1 MALLNLTSAII
12 LILLGMRY
20 LRKGLDRLFGNQL
33 VEWLQET
40 AKNRYKAFFS
50 GIVAGLI
57 SPSSSA
63 IAVLSVQ
70 ILNQS
75 ALTAGRMLAVVLGAN
90 VGLTVIVQLI
100 TFDLQDF
107 AGAFI
112 VAGGIG
118 FLFLNRAIFRGTGQI
133 CLGLGFVFLAMSIIG
148 NTGKLAAN
156 SQDMKALFSIVEHY
170 PWVVFVVTGLLAL
183 VLQSST
189 ASIGLGI
196 GLAKGGLITGAALV
210 PWVLGANL
218 GIGLTM
224 MIAGWASIEGRRLAL
239 ASILLK
245 TFFAILILL
254 VGSQFVSQLMT
265 TLPGGI
271 DRNAA
276 NLNTVFNLV
285 IGLCALPALSPISRV
300 LTYLVPSQPLEEQDE
315 PGIFLDPLL
324 LQTPSLALSQ
334 AVREESRILD
344 HLRMMLRAVWTMC
357 TSQSRDVK
365 NGKVENLY
373 GRVVAIQLE
382 LKDYLEQIADENLS
396 DEDINWRFNLLDYS
410 QELVIAATLI
420 KRDLMDAA
428 IPYSRLTKE
437 LPTED
442 STELANIVSR
452 TLERIHKATV
462 LLMAQDV
469 RMANRFIQEK
479 EEISDRYRAIRR
491 RHLEHL
497 APGQKPETSFFDL
510 LNCFRRINTHLTSVA
525 YAIVR
530 SNDDNGGTRAVG
542 ADPDESS
549 LPGDEAGINQK
560 RLATI

>member
-1 MALLNLTSAII
+1 MALVNLASAII

-33 VEWLQET
+33 VEWLQQT
-40 AKNRYKAFFS
+40 AQNRYKAFLS
-50 GIVAGLI
+50 GMVAGLI

-75 ALTAGRMLAVVLGAN
+75 TLTAGRMLAVVLGAN

-107 AGAFI
+107 AGVFI

-118 FLFLNRAIFRGTGQI
+118 FLFLQRAIFRGTGQI
-133 CLGLGFVFLAMSIIG
+133 LFGLGFIFLAMSIIG
-148 NTGKLAAN
+148 NTGRLAAS
-156 SQDMKALFSIVEHY
+156 SQDIKMLFSIIEHY
-170 PWVVFVVTGLLAL
+170 PWLVFVSAALLAL
-183 VLQSST
+183 ALQSST
-189 ASIGLGI
+189 ACIGLGI
-196 GLAKGGLITGAALV
+196 GLAKAGLVSGMALV

-245 TFFAILILL
+245 GAAALLILIA
-254 VGSQFVSQLMT
+254 GSQFASYLMT
-265 TLPGGI
+265 ALPGGV

-276 NLNTVFNLV
+276 NLNTLFNLA
-285 IGLCALPALSPISRV
+285 IGLLALPALSPISRG
-300 LTYLVPSQPLEEQDE
+300 LSYLVPSQSLEEQDE

-344 HLRMMLRAVWTMC
+344 HLRLMLRTVWTIC
-357 TSQSRDVK
+357 SQQSRDLK
-365 NGKVENLY
+365 AKVEDLF
-373 GRVVAIQLE
+373 GRVVAIQAA

-396 DEDINWRFNLLDYS
+396 DEDINWRFSLLDYS
-410 QELVIAATLI
+410 QELVIVATLV
-420 KRDLMDAA
+420 KRDLVDAA
-428 IPYSRLTKE
+428 IPYSKVNKDLHA
-437 LPTED
+437 ED
-442 STELANIVSR
+442 SSELENIMTR

-462 LLMAQDV
+462 LLMTQDA

-479 EEISDRYRAIRR
+479 EEISGQYRSIRR
-491 RHLEHL
+491 RHLERL
-497 APGQKPETSFFDL
+497 SSGQKLDTNFFDL
-510 LNCFRRINTHLTSVA
+510 LNCFRRINAHLTSVA
-525 YAIVR
+525 YGIIGQTAD
-530 SNDDNGGTRAVG
+530 SNTGVNTASADSEETWLSGEEGTKHQK
-542 ADPDESS
+542 S
-549 LPGDEAGINQK
+549 LPA
-560 RLATI
+560 

>member
-1 MALLNLTSAII
+1 MALINLVSAII

-33 VEWLQET
+33 VDWLQET

-50 GIVAGLI
+50 GMVAGLI

-100 TFDLQDF
+100 TFDIQDF
-107 AGAFI
+107 AGVFI

-118 FLFLNRAIFRGTGQI
+118 FLFLQRAIFRGTGQI
-133 CLGLGFVFLAMSIIG
+133 FLGLGFIFLAMSIIA
-148 NTGKLAAN
+148 NTGKLAAS
-156 SQDMKALFSIVEHY
+156 SQDMKVLFSIVEHY
-170 PWVVFVVTGLLAL
+170 PWLVFVSTGLLAL
-183 VLQSST
+183 ALQSST
-189 ASIGLGI
+189 ACIGLGI
-196 GLAKGGLITGAALV
+196 GLAKGGLVSGAALV

-239 ASILLK
+239 GSILLK
-245 TFFAILILL
+245 GFAALLILIA
-254 VGSQFVSQLMT
+254 GSQFAAYLMT
-265 TLPGGI
+265 ALPGGI

-276 NLNTVFNLV
+276 NLNTFFNLI
-285 IGLCALPALSPISRV
+285 IGLCTLPALSAISRG
-300 LTYLVPSQPLEEQDE
+300 LTYLVPSRSLEEQDE
-315 PGIFLDPLL
+315 PGVFLDPLL

-344 HLRMMLRAVWTMC
+344 HLRLMLRTVWAVC
-357 TSQSRDVK
+357 TNQSRDVK
-365 NGKVENLY
+365 AKVEDLFE
-373 GRVVAIQLE
+373 RVIAIQAE

-410 QELVIAATLI
+410 QELVIVATLT
-420 KRDLMDAA
+420 KRDLVDGAVH
-428 IPYSRLTKE
+428 YSRLTKE
-437 LPTED
+437 IRAED
-442 STELANIVSR
+442 SSELENIVNR
-452 TLERIHKATV
+452 TLERIHKATI
-462 LLMAQDV
+462 LLMTQDV

-479 EEISDRYRAIRR
+479 AEISDQYRSIRR
-491 RHLEHL
+491 RHLERL
-497 APGQKPETSFFDL
+497 TPGQKLDTNFFDL
-510 LNCFRRINTHLTSVA
+510 LNCFRRINAHLTSVA
-525 YAIVR
+525 YAIIHLTGD
-530 SNDDNGGTRAVG
+530 SSTG
-542 ADPDESS
+542 ADAISPDPDEPWLPGEEGTEHQKS
-549 LPGDEAGINQK
+549 LPA
-560 RLATI
+560 

>member
-1 MALLNLTSAII
+1 MALLNLISAII

-75 ALTAGRMLAVVLGAN
+75 TLTAGRMLAVVLGAN

-107 AGAFI
+107 AGIFI

-118 FLFLNRAIFRGTGQI
+118 FLFLQRAIFRGTGQI
-133 CLGLGFVFLAMSIIG
+133 CLGLGLVLLAMSIIS
-148 NTGKLAAN
+148 NTGKLAAT
-156 SQDMKALFSIVEHY
+156 SQDMKALFAILEHY
-170 PWVVFVVTGLLAL
+170 PWLVFVSTGLLTL

-189 ASIGLGI
+189 ACIGLGI
-196 GLAKGGLITGAALV
+196 GLAKGGLVTGAALV

-239 ASILLK
+239 ASIVLK
-245 TFFAILILL
+245 TFFALLILL
-254 VGSQFVSQLMT
+254 AGSQLASYLMT
-265 TLPGGI
+265 ALPGGI

-276 NLNTVFNLV
+276 NLNTFFNLL
-285 IGLCALPALSPISRV
+285 IGLCALPALSPISQG
-300 LTYLVPSQPLEEQDE
+300 LSYLIPSQSFEEQDE

-344 HLRMMLRAVWTMC
+344 HLRLMLRTVWTMC
-357 TSQSRDVK
+357 TNQNRDVK
-365 NGKVENLY
+365 NKVEDLY
-373 GRVVAIQLE
+373 GRVIAIQAE

-420 KRDLMDAA
+420 KRDLVDAA
-428 IPYSRLTKE
+428 IPYSRFAKE
-437 LPTED
+437 LPVED
-442 STELANIVSR
+442 SSELENIVNR
-452 TLERIHKATV
+452 TMERVHKATV

-469 RMANRFIQEK
+469 RLANRFIQEK

-491 RHLEHL
+491 RYLERL
-497 APGQKPETSFFDL
+497 GPGQKPDASFFDL

-530 SNDDNGGTRAVG
+530 STDGNTGTHSVN
-542 ADPDESS
+542 ADPDEASLSS
-549 LPGDEAGINQK
+549 DEAGLNHK
-560 RLATI
+560 RLAPA

>member
-1 MALLNLTSAII
+1 MALINLLSAII

-33 VEWLQET
+33 VEWLQQT
-40 AKNRYKAFFS
+40 AQRRYKAFFS
-50 GIVAGLI
+50 GMVAGLI

-75 ALTAGRMLAVVLGAN
+75 TLTAGRMLAIVLGAN

-107 AGAFI
+107 AGIFI
-112 VAGGIG
+112 LAGGIG
-118 FLFLNRAIFRGTGQI
+118 FLFLQRPIFRGTGQI
-133 CLGLGFVFLAMSIIG
+133 FLGLGFIFLAMSIIA
-148 NTGKLAAN
+148 NTGKLAAGN
-156 SQDMKALFSIVEHY
+156 PDMKTLFSIIDHY
-170 PWVVFVVTGLLAL
+170 PWAVFATTGLLAL
-183 VLQSST
+183 ALQSST
-189 ASIGLGI
+189 ACIGLGI
-196 GLAKGGLITGAALV
+196 GLAKGGLVSGATLV

-245 TFFAILILL
+245 GIFAIFLL
-254 VGSQFVSQLMT
+254 LAGSQVASYLMNA
-265 TLPGGI
+265 LPGGI

-285 IGLCALPALSPISRV
+285 IGLCALPALSPISRG
-300 LTYLVPSQPLEEQDE
+300 LSYLVPSQSLEEQDE

-344 HLRMMLRAVWTMC
+344 LLRLMLRAVWTMC
-357 TSQSRDVK
+357 TNQTRDLK
-365 NGKVENLY
+365 TKVEELFA
-373 GRVVAIQLE
+373 RVIAIQTE

-396 DEDINWRFNLLDYS
+396 DEDINWRFTLLDYS

-420 KRDLMDAA
+420 KRDLVDAG
-428 IPYSRLTKE
+428 IPYSRLAKD
-437 LPTED
+437 LRLED
-442 STELANIVSR
+442 SGQLESIVNR

-462 LLMAQDV
+462 LLMTQDE
-469 RMANRFIQEK
+469 RMAHRFIQEK
-479 EEISDRYRAIRR
+479 EAISDQYRSIRR
-491 RHLEHL
+491 GHLERL
-497 APGQKPETSFFDL
+497 TPGQKLDTNFFDL
-510 LNCFRRINTHLTSVA
+510 LNCFRRINAHLTSVA
-525 YAIVR
+525 YGIIHLTGD
-530 SNDDNGGTRAVG
+530 SNTGANAVSP
-542 ADPDESS
+542 DPDESW
-549 LPGDEAGINQK
+549 LPSEEGTEH
-560 RLATI
+560 R

>member
-1 MALLNLTSAII
+1 MALLNLISAII

-40 AKNRYKAFFS
+40 AKNRYKAFFA

-90 VGLTVIVQLI
+90 VGLTVMVQLI

-107 AGAFI
+107 AGVFI

-118 FLFLNRAIFRGTGQI
+118 FLFLKRAIFRGTGQI
-133 CLGLGFVFLAMSIIG
+133 CLGLGLVFLAMGIIG
-148 NTGKLAAN
+148 NTGKLAAT
-156 SQDMKALFSIVEHY
+156 SQDMKALFSIIEHY
-170 PWVVFVVTGLLAL
+170 PWLVFVSTGLLTL

-189 ASIGLGI
+189 ACIGLGI
-196 GLAKGGLITGAALV
+196 GLAKGGLVTGAALV

-224 MIAGWASIEGRRLAL
+224 MIAGWASVEGRRLAL

-245 TFFAILILL
+245 TFFALLILL
-254 VGSQFVSQLMT
+254 AGSQLASYLMT
-265 TLPGGI
+265 ALPGGI

-276 NLNTVFNLV
+276 NLNTFFNLL
-285 IGLCALPALSPISRV
+285 IGLCALPALSPISRG
-300 LTYLVPSQPLEEQDE
+300 LSYLIPSQPLEEQDE

-344 HLRMMLRAVWTMC
+344 HLRLMLRTVWTMC
-357 TSQSRDVK
+357 TNQNRDVK
-365 NGKVENLY
+365 NKIEDLY
-373 GRVVAIQLE
+373 GRVIAIQAE

-420 KRDLMDAA
+420 KRDLVDAA
-428 IPYSRLTKE
+428 MPYARLTKE

-442 STELANIVSR
+442 SGELENIVNR
-452 TLERIHKATV
+452 TMERVHKATV

-491 RHLEHL
+491 RHLERL
-497 APGQKPETSFFDL
+497 GPGQKPDTSFFDL
-510 LNCFRRINTHLTSVA
+510 LNCFRRINAHLTSVA

-530 SNDDNGGTRAVG
+530 STDGNTGTHSG
-542 ADPDESS
+542 ISDPDEAS
-549 LPGDEAGINQK
+549 LSNDEAGLNQK
-560 RLATI
+560 RLAAA

>member
-1 MALLNLTSAII
+1 MALLNLISAII

-40 AKNRYKAFFS
+40 AKNRYKAFFA

-75 ALTAGRMLAVVLGAN
+75 TLTAGRMLAVVLGAN

-107 AGAFI
+107 AAIFI

-118 FLFLNRAIFRGTGQI
+118 FLFLQRAIFRGTGQI
-133 CLGLGFVFLAMSIIG
+133 SLGLGLIFMAMSIIG
-148 NTGKLAAN
+148 NTGKLAAT

-170 PWVVFVVTGLLAL
+170 PWLVFVCTGLLAL

-189 ASIGLGI
+189 ACIGLGI
-196 GLAKGGLITGAALV
+196 GLAKGGLLTGATLV

-245 TFFAILILL
+245 TFFALLILL
-254 VGSQFVSQLMT
+254 AGSQLASHLVT
-265 TLPGGI
+265 ALPGGI

-276 NLNTVFNLV
+276 NLNTLFNLV
-285 IGLCALPALSPISRV
+285 IGLCALPALSPISRG
-300 LTYLVPSQPLEEQDE
+300 LAYLIPSQPLEEQDE

-344 HLRMMLRAVWTMC
+344 HLRLMLRNVWAIC
-357 TSQSRDVK
+357 TTDNRDLK
-365 NGKVENLY
+365 NKVGDLY
-373 GRVVAIQLE
+373 GRVIAIQDE

-410 QELVIAATLI
+410 QELVIVATLI
-420 KRDLMDAA
+420 KRDLTDAA
-428 IPYSRLTKE
+428 VPYARLTKDLRAEDAGE
-437 LPTED
+437 LE
-442 STELANIVSR
+442 NIVNR

-497 APGQKPETSFFDL
+497 GPGQKPDTSFFDL
-510 LNCFRRINTHLTSVA
+510 MNCFRRINAHLTSVA

-530 SNDDNGGTRAVG
+530 SADGDTGNHAVG
-542 ADPDESS
+542 ADPDEASTSS
-549 LPGDEAGINQK
+549 DETGLHRK
-560 RLATI
+560 RPAPV

>member
-1 MALLNLTSAII
+1 MALLNLISAII

-75 ALTAGRMLAVVLGAN
+75 TLTAGRMLAVVLGAN

-107 AGAFI
+107 AGIFI

-118 FLFLNRAIFRGTGQI
+118 FLFLQRAIFRGTGQI
-133 CLGLGFVFLAMSIIG
+133 CLGLGLVFLAMSIIS
-148 NTGKLAAN
+148 NTGKLAAT
-156 SQDMKALFSIVEHY
+156 SQDMKALFAILEHY
-170 PWVVFVVTGLLAL
+170 PWLVFVSTGLLTL

-189 ASIGLGI
+189 ACIGLGI
-196 GLAKGGLITGAALV
+196 GLAKGGLVTGAALV

-239 ASILLK
+239 ASIVLK
-245 TFFAILILL
+245 TFFALLILL
-254 VGSQFVSQLMT
+254 AGSQLASYLMT
-265 TLPGGI
+265 ALPGGI

-276 NLNTVFNLV
+276 NLNTFFNLL
-285 IGLCALPALSPISRV
+285 IGLCALPALSPISQG
-300 LTYLVPSQPLEEQDE
+300 LSYLIPSQSFEEQDE

-344 HLRMMLRAVWTMC
+344 HLRLMLRTVWTMC
-357 TSQSRDVK
+357 TNQNRDVK
-365 NGKVENLY
+365 NKVEDLY
-373 GRVVAIQLE
+373 GRVIAIQAE

-420 KRDLMDAA
+420 KRDLVDAA
-428 IPYSRLTKE
+428 IPYSRFAKE
-437 LPTED
+437 LPVED
-442 STELANIVSR
+442 SSELENIVNR
-452 TLERIHKATV
+452 TMERVHKATV

-469 RMANRFIQEK
+469 RLANRFIQEK

-491 RHLEHL
+491 RYLERL
-497 APGQKPETSFFDL
+497 GPGQKPDASFFDL

-530 SNDDNGGTRAVG
+530 STDGNTGTHSVN
-542 ADPDESS
+542 ADPDEASLSS
-549 LPGDEAGINQK
+549 DEAGLNHK
-560 RLATI
+560 RLAPA

>member
-1 MALLNLTSAII
+1 MALLNLISAII

-40 AKNRYKAFFS
+40 AKNRYKAFFA

-90 VGLTVIVQLI
+90 VGLTVMVQLI

-107 AGAFI
+107 AGVFI

-118 FLFLNRAIFRGTGQI
+118 FLFLQRAIFRGTGQI
-133 CLGLGFVFLAMSIIG
+133 CLGLGLVFLAMGIIG
-148 NTGKLAAN
+148 NTGKLAAT
-156 SQDMKALFSIVEHY
+156 SQDMKALFAILEHY
-170 PWVVFVVTGLLAL
+170 PWLVFVSTGLLAL

-189 ASIGLGI
+189 ACIGLGI
-196 GLAKGGLITGAALV
+196 GLAKGGLVTGAALV

-245 TFFAILILL
+245 TFFALLILL
-254 VGSQFVSQLMT
+254 AGSQLASYLMT

-276 NLNTVFNLV
+276 NLNTFFNLL
-285 IGLCALPALSPISRV
+285 IGLCALPALSPISRG
-300 LTYLVPSQPLEEQDE
+300 LSYLVPSQSLEEQDE

-344 HLRMMLRAVWTMC
+344 HLRLMLRTVWTMC
-357 TSQSRDVK
+357 TNQNRDVK
-365 NGKVENLY
+365 NKVEDLY
-373 GRVVAIQLE
+373 GRLIAIQAE

-420 KRDLMDAA
+420 KRDLVDAA
-428 IPYSRLTKE
+428 IPYARLTKE
-437 LPTED
+437 VPAED
-442 STELANIVSR
+442 SSELENIVNR
-452 TLERIHKATV
+452 TMERVHKATV

-479 EEISDRYRAIRR
+479 EEISDQYRAIRR
-491 RHLEHL
+491 RHLERL
-497 APGQKPETSFFDL
+497 GPGQKPDASFFDL
-510 LNCFRRINTHLTSVA
+510 LNCFRRINAHLTSVA

-530 SNDDNGGTRAVG
+530 STDGNAGTHSVNS
-542 ADPDESS
+542 DPDEASLSS
-549 LPGDEAGINQK
+549 DEAGLNQK
-560 RLATI
+560 RLATA

>member
-1 MALLNLTSAII
+1 MALINLVSAII

-33 VEWLQET
+33 VDWLQET

-50 GIVAGLI
+50 GMVAGLI

-100 TFDLQDF
+100 TFDIQDF
-107 AGAFI
+107 AGVFI

-118 FLFLNRAIFRGTGQI
+118 FLFLQRAIFRGTGQI
-133 CLGLGFVFLAMSIIG
+133 FLGLGFIFLAMSIIA
-148 NTGKLAAN
+148 NTGKLAAS
-156 SQDMKALFSIVEHY
+156 SQDMKVLFSIVEHY
-170 PWVVFVVTGLLAL
+170 PWLVFVSTGLLAL
-183 VLQSST
+183 ALQSST
-189 ASIGLGI
+189 ACIGLGI
-196 GLAKGGLITGAALV
+196 GLAKGGLVSGAALV

-239 ASILLK
+239 GSILLK
-245 TFFAILILL
+245 GFAALLILIA
-254 VGSQFVSQLMT
+254 GSQFAAYLMT
-265 TLPGGI
+265 ALPGGI

-276 NLNTVFNLV
+276 NLNTFFNLI
-285 IGLCALPALSPISRV
+285 IGLCTLPALSAISRG
-300 LTYLVPSQPLEEQDE
+300 LTYLVPSRSLEEQDE
-315 PGIFLDPLL
+315 PGVFLDPLL

-344 HLRMMLRAVWTMC
+344 HLRLMLRTVWAVC
-357 TSQSRDVK
+357 TNQSRDVK
-365 NGKVENLY
+365 AKVEDLFE
-373 GRVVAIQLE
+373 RVIAIQAE

-410 QELVIAATLI
+410 QELVIVATLT
-420 KRDLMDAA
+420 KRDLVDGAVH
-428 IPYSRLTKE
+428 YSRLTKE
-437 LPTED
+437 IRAED
-442 STELANIVSR
+442 SSELENIVNR
-452 TLERIHKATV
+452 TLERIHKATI
-462 LLMAQDV
+462 LLMTQDV

-479 EEISDRYRAIRR
+479 AEISDQYRSIRR
-491 RHLEHL
+491 RHLERL
-497 APGQKPETSFFDL
+497 TPGQKLDTNFFDL
-510 LNCFRRINTHLTSVA
+510 LNCFRRINAHLTSVA
-525 YAIVR
+525 YAIIHLTGD
-530 SNDDNGGTRAVG
+530 SSTG
-542 ADPDESS
+542 ADAISPDPDESWLPGEEGTEHQKS
-549 LPGDEAGINQK
+549 LPA
-560 RLATI
+560 

>member
-75 ALTAGRMLAVVLGAN
+75 TLTAGRMLAVVLGAN

-100 TFDLQDF
+100 TLDLQDF
-107 AGAFI
+107 AGVFI
-112 VAGGIG
+112 VAGGLG
-118 FLFLNRAIFRGTGQI
+118 FLFLQRAIFRGTGQI
-133 CLGLGFVFLAMSIIG
+133 CLGLGLVFLAMSIIS

-156 SQDMKALFSIVEHY
+156 SQDMKALFAIVEHY
-170 PWVVFVVTGLLAL
+170 PWLVFVCTGLLAL
-183 VLQSST
+183 ALQSST
-189 ASIGLGI
+189 ACIGLGI
-196 GLAKGGLITGAALV
+196 GLAKSGLVTGAVLV

-245 TFFAILILL
+245 TFFALLILL
-254 VGSQFVSQLMT
+254 AGSQFASYLMT
-265 TLPGGI
+265 AVPGGI

-285 IGLCALPALSPISRV
+285 IGLCTLPALSSISRG
-300 LTYLVPSQPLEEQDE
+300 LTYLVPSQPMEEQDE

-344 HLRMMLRAVWTMC
+344 HLRLMLRTVWTMC
-357 TSQSRDVK
+357 TNQNRDMK
-365 NGKVENLY
+365 TKLEDLY
-373 GRVVAIQLE
+373 GRVVAIQTE
-382 LKDYLEQIADENLS
+382 LKDYLEQIADENLN

-420 KRDLMDAA
+420 KRDLVDAA

-442 STELANIVSR
+442 SSELENIVNR
-452 TLERIHKATV
+452 TLERVHKATV

-491 RHLEHL
+491 QHL
-497 APGQKPETSFFDL
+497 ARLGPGQKPDTSFFDL
-510 LNCFRRINTHLTSVA
+510 LNCFRRINAHLTSVA

-530 SNDDNGGTRAVG
+530 SSDGNTGANSVG
-542 ADPDESS
+542 ADPDEASLSS
-549 LPGDEAGINQK
+549 DEAGLHQK
-560 RLATI
+560 RLATA

>member
-40 AKNRYKAFFS
+40 AKNRYKGFLA

-100 TFDLQDF
+100 TFDLQNF
-107 AGAFI
+107 AAPLI

-118 FLFLNRAIFRGTGQI
+118 FLFLQRAIFRGTGQI
-133 CLGLGFVFLAMSIIG
+133 FLGLGLVFMAMSIIG
-148 NTGKLAAN
+148 STGKLAAT

-170 PWVVFVVTGLLAL
+170 PWLVFVCTGLLAL

-196 GLAKGGLITGAALV
+196 GLAKAGLVTGATLV

-245 TFFAILILL
+245 TFFALLILIA
-254 VGSQFVSQLMT
+254 GSQFASYLMT
-265 TLPGGI
+265 ALPGGI

-276 NLNTVFNLV
+276 NLNTLFNLV
-285 IGLCALPALSPISRV
+285 IGLCALPALSPISRG
-300 LTYLVPSQPLEEQDE
+300 LAYLVPSQSLEEQDE

-344 HLRMMLRAVWTMC
+344 HLRLMLRTVWTMC
-357 TSQSRDVK
+357 TNHSRDVK
-365 NGKVENLY
+365 PKIEDLY
-373 GRVVAIQLE
+373 GRVIAIQEE

-396 DEDINWRFNLLDYS
+396 DEDINWRFTLLDYS
-410 QELVIAATLI
+410 QELVIVATLI
-420 KRDLMDAA
+420 KRDLVDAA
-428 IPYSRLTKE
+428 VPYSRLTKE
-437 LPTED
+437 LRAED
-442 STELANIVSR
+442 SSELENIVNR
-452 TLERIHKATV
+452 TLERLHKATV

-497 APGQKPETSFFDL
+497 GPGQKPDTSFFDL

-530 SNDDNGGTRAVG
+530 SANGNTGNHAVG
-542 ADPDESS
+542 ADPDEASLSS
-549 LPGDEAGINQK
+549 DEAALHRK
-560 RLATI
+560 RLAPV

>member
-40 AKNRYKAFFS
+40 AKNRYKAFLS

-75 ALTAGRMLAVVLGAN
+75 TLTAGRMLAVVLGAN

-107 AGAFI
+107 AGIFI

-118 FLFLNRAIFRGTGQI
+118 FLFLQRAIFRGTGQI
-133 CLGLGFVFLAMSIIG
+133 CLGLGFIFLAMSIIS
-148 NTGKLAAN
+148 NTGKLAAT
-156 SQDMKALFSIVEHY
+156 SQDMKALFAILEHY
-170 PWVVFVVTGLLAL
+170 PWLVFVSTGLLAL

-189 ASIGLGI
+189 ACIGLGI
-196 GLAKGGLITGAALV
+196 GLAKGGLVTGAALV

-245 TFFAILILL
+245 TFFALLILL
-254 VGSQFVSQLMT
+254 AGSQLASYLMT
-265 TLPGGI
+265 ALPGGI

-276 NLNTVFNLV
+276 NLNTFFNLL
-285 IGLCALPALSPISRV
+285 IGLCALPALSPISKG
-300 LTYLVPSQPLEEQDE
+300 LSYLVPSQSLEEQDE

-344 HLRMMLRAVWTMC
+344 HLRLMLRTVWTMC
-357 TSQSRDVK
+357 TNQNRDVK
-365 NGKVENLY
+365 HKVEDLY
-373 GRVVAIQLE
+373 GRVIAIQAE

-420 KRDLMDAA
+420 KRDLVDAA

-437 LPTED
+437 LPVGD
-442 STELANIVSR
+442 SSELENIVNR
-452 TLERIHKATV
+452 TMERVHKATV

-469 RMANRFIQEK
+469 RMAKSFIQEK

-491 RHLEHL
+491 RYLERL
-497 APGQKPETSFFDL
+497 GPGQKPDASFFDL

-530 SNDDNGGTRAVG
+530 STDGNTGTHSVN
-542 ADPDESS
+542 ADPDEASLSS
-549 LPGDEAGINQK
+549 DEADLNQK
-560 RLATI
+560 RLAPA

>member
-1 MALLNLTSAII
+1 MALLNLISAII

-90 VGLTVIVQLI
+90 VGLTVMVQLI

-107 AGAFI
+107 AGVFI

-118 FLFLNRAIFRGTGQI
+118 FLFLQRAIFRGTGQI
-133 CLGLGFVFLAMSIIG
+133 CLGLGLVFLAMSIIS
-148 NTGKLAAN
+148 NTGKLAAT
-156 SQDMKALFSIVEHY
+156 SQDMKALFAILEHY
-170 PWVVFVVTGLLAL
+170 PWLVFVSTGLLTL

-189 ASIGLGI
+189 ACIGLGI
-196 GLAKGGLITGAALV
+196 GLAKGGLVTGAALV

-239 ASILLK
+239 ASIVLK
-245 TFFAILILL
+245 TFFALLILL
-254 VGSQFVSQLMT
+254 AGSQLASYLMT
-265 TLPGGI
+265 ALPGGI

-276 NLNTVFNLV
+276 NLNTFFNLL
-285 IGLCALPALSPISRV
+285 IGLCALPALSPISQG
-300 LTYLVPSQPLEEQDE
+300 LSYLIPSQSFEEQDE

-344 HLRMMLRAVWTMC
+344 HLRLMLRTVWTMC
-357 TSQSRDVK
+357 TNQNRDVK
-365 NGKVENLY
+365 NKVEDLY
-373 GRVVAIQLE
+373 GRVIAIQAE

-420 KRDLMDAA
+420 KRDLVDAA
-428 IPYSRLTKE
+428 IPYSRFAKE
-437 LPTED
+437 LPVED
-442 STELANIVSR
+442 SSELENIVNR
-452 TLERIHKATV
+452 TMERVHKATV

-491 RHLEHL
+491 RYLERL
-497 APGQKPETSFFDL
+497 GPGQKPDASFFDL

-530 SNDDNGGTRAVG
+530 STDGNTGTHSVN
-542 ADPDESS
+542 ADPDEASLSS
-549 LPGDEAGINQK
+549 DEAGLNHK
-560 RLATI
+560 RLAPA

>member
-1 MALLNLTSAII
+1 MALVNLASAII

-33 VEWLQET
+33 VEWLQQT
-40 AKNRYKAFFS
+40 AQNRYKAFLS
-50 GIVAGLI
+50 GMVAGLI

-75 ALTAGRMLAVVLGAN
+75 TLTAGRMLAVVLGAN

-107 AGAFI
+107 AGVFI

-118 FLFLNRAIFRGTGQI
+118 FLFLQRAIFRGTGQI
-133 CLGLGFVFLAMSIIG
+133 LFGLGFIFLAMSIIG
-148 NTGKLAAN
+148 NTGRLAAS
-156 SQDMKALFSIVEHY
+156 SQDIMMLFSIIEHY
-170 PWVVFVVTGLLAL
+170 PWLVFVSAALLAL
-183 VLQSST
+183 ALQSST
-189 ASIGLGI
+189 ACIGLGI
-196 GLAKGGLITGAALV
+196 GLAKAGLVSGMALV

-245 TFFAILILL
+245 GAAALLILIA
-254 VGSQFVSQLMT
+254 GSQFASYLMT
-265 TLPGGI
+265 ALPGGV

-276 NLNTVFNLV
+276 NLNTLFNLA
-285 IGLCALPALSPISRV
+285 IGLLALPALSPISRG
-300 LTYLVPSQPLEEQDE
+300 LSYLVPSQSLEEQDE

-344 HLRMMLRAVWTMC
+344 HLRLMLRTVWTIC
-357 TSQSRDVK
+357 SQQSRDLK
-365 NGKVENLY
+365 AKVEDLF
-373 GRVVAIQLE
+373 GRVVAIQAA

-396 DEDINWRFNLLDYS
+396 DEDINWRFSLLDYS
-410 QELVIAATLI
+410 QELVIVATLV
-420 KRDLMDAA
+420 KRDLVDAA
-428 IPYSRLTKE
+428 IPYSKVNKDLHA
-437 LPTED
+437 ED
-442 STELANIVSR
+442 SSELENIMTR

-462 LLMAQDV
+462 LLMTQDA

-479 EEISDRYRAIRR
+479 EEISGQYRSIRR
-491 RHLEHL
+491 RHLERL
-497 APGQKPETSFFDL
+497 SSGQKLDTNFFDL
-510 LNCFRRINTHLTSVA
+510 LNCFRRINAHLTSVA
-525 YAIVR
+525 YGIIGQTAD
-530 SNDDNGGTRAVG
+530 SNTGVNTASADSEETWLSGEEGTKHQK
-542 ADPDESS
+542 S
-549 LPGDEAGINQK
+549 LPA
-560 RLATI
+560 

>member
-1 MALLNLTSAII
+1 MALLNLISAII

-90 VGLTVIVQLI
+90 VGLTVMVQLI

-107 AGAFI
+107 AGVFI

-118 FLFLNRAIFRGTGQI
+118 FLFLQRAIFRGTGQI
-133 CLGLGFVFLAMSIIG
+133 CLGLGLVFLAMSIIS
-148 NTGKLAAN
+148 NTGKLAAT
-156 SQDMKALFSIVEHY
+156 SQDMKALFAILEHY
-170 PWVVFVVTGLLAL
+170 PWLVFVSTGLLTL

-189 ASIGLGI
+189 ACIGLGI
-196 GLAKGGLITGAALV
+196 GLAKGGLVTGAALV

-239 ASILLK
+239 ASIVLK
-245 TFFAILILL
+245 TFFALLILL
-254 VGSQFVSQLMT
+254 AGSQLASYLMT
-265 TLPGGI
+265 ALPGGI

-276 NLNTVFNLV
+276 NLNTFFNLL
-285 IGLCALPALSPISRV
+285 IGLCALPALSPISQG
-300 LTYLVPSQPLEEQDE
+300 LSYLIPSQSFEEQDE

-344 HLRMMLRAVWTMC
+344 HLRLMLRTVWTMC
-357 TSQSRDVK
+357 TNQNRDVK
-365 NGKVENLY
+365 NKVEDLY
-373 GRVVAIQLE
+373 GRVIAIQAE

-420 KRDLMDAA
+420 KRDLADAA
-428 IPYSRLTKE
+428 IPYSRFAKE
-437 LPTED
+437 LPVED
-442 STELANIVSR
+442 SSELENIVNR
-452 TLERIHKATV
+452 TMERVHKATV

-469 RMANRFIQEK
+469 RLANRFIQEK

-491 RHLEHL
+491 RYLERL
-497 APGQKPETSFFDL
+497 GPGQKPDASFFDL

-530 SNDDNGGTRAVG
+530 STDGNTGTHSVN
-542 ADPDESS
+542 ADPDEASLSS
-549 LPGDEAGINQK
+549 DEAGLNHK
-560 RLATI
+560 RLAPA